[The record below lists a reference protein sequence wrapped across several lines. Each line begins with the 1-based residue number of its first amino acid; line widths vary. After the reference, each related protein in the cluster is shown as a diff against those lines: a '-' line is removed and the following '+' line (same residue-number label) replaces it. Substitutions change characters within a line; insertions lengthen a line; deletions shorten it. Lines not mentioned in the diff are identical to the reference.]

1 LTKLAPADRG
11 GYKMNESFRD
21 LLAPGPDALA
31 ENTTE
36 HAAARVTGQV
46 V

>member
-21 LLAPGPDALA
+21 LLAPGAAALA

-36 HAAARVTGQV
+36 RAPARLTGQV